1 MNPPLAN
8 QPFLEG
14 NGYSSWSLALRPD
27 FSSVCVY
34 VAFTSKM
41 FEFPPSTKTSP
52 MTFCLDKTPHISS
65 HARSE
70 TPCGSAQ
77 KLARSNLGEG
87 ITSAVIVIVPGTL
100 SHIQSFSSIEPS
112 GRCLFSIFSPFR
124 WAPLLHESGWK
135 KSFHTRIGG
144 NPSRFLHPEFHA
156 TNTARD
162 LFRTNVLLNA
172 GNVFDSSSTKWA
184 VTTFKPRRHEDWNPK
199 WFLTLSIEDY

>member
-77 KLARSNLGEG
+77 KLARSNLGG
-87 ITSAVIVIVPGTL
+87 GDHFCGHSHSPRHSQSYSVLFIYWTFRKMLVLHILPISL
-100 SHIQSFSSIEPS
+100 SPFAAWIWVKE
-112 GRCLFSIFSPFR
+112 IFSHPNWR
-124 WAPLLHESGWK
+124 
-135 KSFHTRIGG
+135 KSITFPSPRIPCHQHCQG
-144 NPSRFLHPEFHA
+144 SF
-156 TNTARD
+156 
-162 LFRTNVLLNA
+162 
-172 GNVFDSSSTKWA
+172 
-184 VTTFKPRRHEDWNPK
+184 
-199 WFLTLSIEDY
+199 